1 MTRIQRTAVLLQNSW
16 EKRLNRT
23 RRTGFLDPAR
33 LPDDSSEETLNTMA
47 EIATDICVI
56 GGGAGGVSIAAG
68 ASQLG
73 RKVVLVEQ
81 GAMGGTC
88 LNAGCIPSNAL
99 FAAARAAEAQ
109 RNGRE
114 FGIATANP
122 AIDAVRLH
130 EHIRGT
136 ISQIAPHDSQAHL
149 ESLGVTIIRE
159 AARFVDKKTV
169 RAGETSI
176 RARDFVIATGSRPV
190 APAIPG
196 LDTVPYLTPE
206 TLFDRELIPQHLIVL
221 GGGSTGIE
229 LAQAYRRLGSK
240 VTVID
245 SARMLAQYDHEL
257 VQILFDRLRQEGI
270 SLREGAKISKVAR
283 NEDGS
288 VRLEIARVQGAEAI
302 DGSHL
307 LIAAGRTPNIESLD
321 LDKAGIKTN
330 GSGIKV
336 DEKLRTTNRHVHA
349 IGDVVGAQ
357 QFTHVAGW
365 HAGLVLRNLV
375 LKRGVHASHDAAPT
389 LLHTDPEIAS
399 IGLNRAAAERQKIA
413 FDVVST
419 TLNDTDRGQTDRVG
433 ESLVE
438 VVIGKKGRVLGVSMV
453 APNASELILPWGIM
467 VSEEIPLSRLAD
479 LTVPYPSF
487 GEHMKRIAASYYSR
501 TLFNGRR
508 ELEIGILAR
517 LR

>member
-1 MTRIQRTAVLLQNSW
+1 
-16 EKRLNRT
+16 
-23 RRTGFLDPAR
+23 
-33 LPDDSSEETLNTMA
+33 MA

-56 GGGAGGVSIAAG
+56 GAGAGGVSVAAG

-73 RKVVLVEQ
+73 RKVVLIEQ

-88 LNAGCIPSNAL
+88 LNAGCVPSNAL

-109 RNGRE
+109 RNGGE

-122 AIDAVRLH
+122 AVDAVRLH
-130 EHIRGT
+130 EHIRGS

-149 ESLGVTIIRE
+149 ESLGVKIIRE

-169 RAGETSI
+169 QAGDNRI
-176 RARDFVIATGSRPV
+176 RAQDFVIATGSRP
-190 APAIPG
+190 ATPAIPG
-196 LDTVPYLTPE
+196 LDSIEYLTPE

-221 GGGSTGIE
+221 GGGSTGME
-229 LAQAYRRLGSK
+229 LAQAYHRLGSK

-245 SARMLAQYDHEL
+245 SARMLAQYEREI
-257 VQILFDRLRQEGI
+257 VQILFDQLRQEGI
-270 SLREGAKISKVAR
+270 SLREGAKIAQISR
-283 NEDGS
+283 NESGG
-288 VRLEIARVQGAEAI
+288 VRVEIARVQGAEAI

-307 LIAAGRTPNIESLD
+307 LVATGRVPNIESLD
-321 LDKAGIKTN
+321 LGKAGIQTN
-330 GSGIKV
+330 GIGIKV
-336 DEKLRTTNRHVHA
+336 DNKLRTTNRRVHA
-349 IGDVVGAQ
+349 IGDVVGTPH
-357 QFTHVAGW
+357 FTHVAGW
-365 HAGLVLRNLV
+365 HAGLILRNLV

-399 IGLNRAAAERQKIA
+399 IGISRAAAEKQRLS

-438 VVIGKKGRVLGVSMV
+438 VIIGKKGRVLGVSMV
-453 APNASELILPWGIM
+453 APNASELILSWGIM

-479 LTVPYPSF
+479 LTMPYPTF

-501 TLFNGRR
+501 ALFNRRR
-508 ELEIGILAR
+508 ELEIGVLAR